1 MNDTSVVVRVARQD
15 DYARVGELT
24 VAAYQA
30 LEVDHLWGGYDD
42 EILDT
47 TSRADAAVVLVAEL
61 DGRVVGSVTFVADSG
76 SVWSEWT
83 EPGEAQ
89 FRLLAVDPAARGSGA
104 GRALIEACIER
115 ARAARQPLVIH
126 TTPWMP
132 DARRL
137 YDRLGFA
144 RWPERDVPF
153 EEWRGE
159 QDDDLEL
166 PPQWVGQPFLAYR
179 LGG

>member
-1 MNDTSVVVRVARQD
+1 MPVVVRVAQPE
-15 DYARVGELT
+15 DYDRVGELT
-24 VAAYQA
+24 LSAYRG

-47 TSRADAAVVLVAEL
+47 RARAEAANVLVVEV
-61 DGRVVGSVTFVADSG
+61 DGRVVGSVTYVADSG
-76 SVWSEWT
+76 SPWSEWT

-89 FRLLAVDPAARGSGA
+89 FRLLAVDPDARGSGA

-137 YDRLGFA
+137 YDRLGFV
-144 RWPERDVPF
+144 RCRERDVAYDD
-153 EEWRGE
+153 WREE
-159 QDDDLEL
+159 QDAGIDL
-166 PPQWVGQPFLAYR
+166 PSAWVDQPFLAYCLR
-179 LGG
+179 D